1 MEKLNPHQNV
11 KMADIAQA
19 AGVSLATVGRVLH
32 KSGYV
37 SPENREKIERLI
49 QDLGYVPN
57 KMAQGLKNRQSKLI
71 GHLMV
76 FNPNML
82 FAKISLAVNQAALE
96 QGFHVLSMTGHRDL
110 HEEEA
115 QVNELL
121 GHQVDGVIITSNGH
135 IPRTLV
141 QKLVELNIPVVM
153 IERTYDLPHVDCIR
167 VDDLSGAAEAV
178 HHLIANGH
186 QRIGFIGM
194 QVFQEVEEL
203 RYQGYRQALQQA
215 GLESAD
221 QYICFM
227 PEYSVEAGYQA
238 METLFQ
244 LDQPPTA
251 VFATSDLFACG
262 VLQSLYQHGK
272 RVPEDM
278 SLVGYDD
285 TLSTLLAP
293 PVTSVGL
300 SLEEIGENA
309 IALLLQRM
317 TAMDTPANVV
327 TIKTVL
333 IERQSVHSI
342 I

>member
-1 MEKLNPHQNV
+1 MKTLPPHPTV

-82 FAKISLAVNQAALE
+82 FAKISLAVNQAALA

-110 HEEEA
+110 QEEEA

-135 IPRTLV
+135 IPRALI

-153 IERTYDLPHVDCIR
+153 VERTYDLPQVDRIR
-167 VDDLSGAAEAV
+167 VDDLSGAEEAV
-178 HHLIANGH
+178 QHLIAHGH

-194 QVFQEVEEL
+194 ENFHEVEEL
-203 RYQGYRQALQQA
+203 RYQGYCQALARA
-215 GLESAD
+215 GVESVA
-221 QYICFM
+221 QYICLM
-227 PEYSVEAGYQA
+227 PEYSVEAGAQA
-238 METLFQ
+238 METL
-244 LDQPPTA
+244 LKLAEPPTA
-251 VFATSDLFACG
+251 VFTTSDLFACG
-262 VLQSLYQHGK
+262 VLQALYQHGK
-272 RVPEDM
+272 RVPEDL

-317 TAMDTPANVV
+317 TAMDSPANVV

-333 IERQSVHSI
+333 IERQSVRSI
-342 I
+342 S